1 MALITNNISGS
12 SSDSWRIGIT
22 GSVRIA
28 NPGAGAFPAMP
39 GTDVDFFVS
48 GSRGGKGTS
57 GVSVFG
63 GDTVISGTLVVG
75 TGSVT
80 IDSNEIRFQGGAAK
94 IFSGSGGLTFADS
107 SNAGVT
113 LSSLAAGGGSVAG
126 SDTQIQFN
134 DGGAFGASA
143 DLKFAK
149 TTGTMSVANLIV
161 SGTGN
166 SLVSSGTIRV
176 KDGGGTTLVSLST
189 AGVISGSSNLQA
201 GGDLTIAGDANVNGG
216 DLITTAATATV
227 FNTNAT
233 TVTIAGAATSGVTV
247 GNATG
252 GVTLNG
258 TATVTGDLAVNG
270 ATSADITTTTATA
283 TVFNTNATTVTV
295 GGAATS
301 GVTIGNSTGG
311 VTLNGTAT
319 VTGDLAVNGAT
330 SADITTTT
338 ATATVFNT
346 NATRVDV
353 GGAATDLR
361 LGGPTGTTRVN
372 NNLFIK
378 GDLYVSGT
386 TTTIDSTVTE
396 IQDPLVGF
404 GFASGSV
411 AGAAGDRGWI
421 GGITGAGNNV
431 AFVWSNSNSSFA
443 AAKTTSAPGDASVT
457 LSTLQPVR
465 ASSFQVGSST
475 SILTGSGT
483 QLILS
488 GNVVAVSGSSVNFS
502 VDGTGIATVSS
513 AGFLPQAD
521 VTYNLGS
528 PSKRWQNIY
537 TGDLHLRN
545 DRGDYTLIEESDTLT
560 IRFNKTGKRY
570 RFVLERAP
578 EFDEEPL

>member
-48 GSRGGKGTS
+48 GSQGGKGTS

-80 IDSNEIRFQGGAAK
+80 IDSNEIRFLGGAAK

-107 SNAGVT
+107 GNAGVT
-113 LSSLAAGGGSVAG
+113 LSSLVAGGGGAAG
-126 SDTQIQFN
+126 SDTQVQFN
-134 DGGAFGASA
+134 DGGSAFGASA
-143 DLKFAK
+143 DFKFAK
-149 TTGTMSVANLIV
+149 TTGVLSVANLIV

-176 KDGGGTTLVSLST
+176 KDGSGTNKVILTT
-189 AGVISGSSNLQA
+189 AGDVTGSNALFNGTISATGVISGSSNLQA
-201 GGDLTIAGDANVNGG
+201 GGDLTIAGNANVNGG
-216 DLITTAATATV
+216 DLGTTAATASIFDDT
-227 FNTNAT
+227 AT
-233 TVTIAGAATSGVTV
+233 TVNIAGGATSGTSI
-247 GNATG
+247 GNLTG
-252 GVTLNG
+252 GVTLKG
-258 TATVTGDLAVNG
+258 TATVAGDLAVNG
-270 ATSADITTTTATA
+270 TPSADITTTTTTA
-283 TVFNTNATTVTV
+283 TVFNTT
-295 GGAATS
+295 
-301 GVTIGNSTGG
+301 
-311 VTLNGTAT
+311 
-319 VTGDLAVNGAT
+319 
-330 SADITTTT
+330 
-338 ATATVFNT
+338 
-346 NATRVDV
+346 ATRVDV

-361 LGGPTGTTRVN
+361 LGSATGTTRVN
-372 NNLFIK
+372 NNLVVK
-378 GDLYVSGT
+378 GDLYISGT

-396 IQDPLVGF
+396 IKDPLVGF

-411 AGAAGDRGWI
+411 AATAGDRGWI

-431 AFVWSNSNSSFA
+431 AFVWSDSNSTFA
-443 AAKTTSAPGDASVT
+443 ATKTTSAPGDASVT
-457 LSTLQPVR
+457 LSTLQPIL
-465 ASSFQVGSST
+465 ASTFQVGDSVAALKR
-475 SILTGSGT
+475 IGTGND
-483 QLILS
+483 LILS
-488 GNVVAVSGSSVNFS
+488 GTVIAISGSSSVNFS
-502 VDGTGIATVSS
+502 VNNAGIATVSS
-513 AGFLPQAD
+513 AGLLPQAD

>member
-28 NPGAGAFPAMP
+28 NPGAGTFPDMP

-63 GDTVISGTLVVG
+63 GDAVVSGTLVVG

-107 SNAGVT
+107 GNAGVT
-113 LSSLAAGGGSVAG
+113 LSSLVAGGGSAAG
-126 SDTQIQFN
+126 SDTQVQFN
-134 DGGAFGASA
+134 DGGTAFGASA
-143 DLKFAK
+143 DFKFSK
-149 TTGTMSVANLIV
+149 TIGTLSVANLIV

-166 SLVSSGTIRV
+166 SLVSSGTLRV
-176 KDGGGTTLVSLST
+176 KDGGGQTVVSLST
-189 AGVISGSSNLQA
+189 AGAISGSSNLQA

-216 DLITTAATATV
+216 DLITTATTATV
-227 FNTNAT
+227 FNTTAT
-233 TVTIAGAATSGVTV
+233 TVNIAGGATTSTTI
-247 GNATG
+247 GNAAG

-270 ATSADITTTTATA
+270 STSADITTTTAAA
-283 TVFNTNATTVTV
+283 TVFNETATTLKIGEAATTVRV
-295 GGAATS
+295 GAGS
-301 GVTIGNSTGG
+301 G
-311 VTLNGTAT
+311 
-319 VTGDLAVNGAT
+319 
-330 SADITTTT
+330 TTT
-338 ATATVFNT
+338 
-346 NATRVDV
+346 
-353 GGAATDLR
+353 
-361 LGGPTGTTRVN
+361 VN
-372 NNLFIK
+372 NNLVVK
-378 GDLYVSGT
+378 GDLYISGT

-396 IQDPLVGF
+396 FKDSLVGF

-411 AGAAGDRGWI
+411 AATAGDRGWI

-431 AFVWSNSNSSFA
+431 AFVWSNSNNTFA
-443 AAKTTSAPGDASVT
+443 ATKTTSAPGDASVT
-457 LSTLQPVR
+457 LSTLQPVL
-465 ASSFQVGSST
+465 ASTFQVGGST
-475 SILTGSGT
+475 STLARSGQ

-488 GNVVAVSGSSVNFS
+488 GNVVAVSGSSVNFVS
-502 VDGTGIATVSS
+502 NGTGIAEVTA
-513 AGFLPQAD
+513 AGLLPKSD
-521 VTYNLGS
+521 VTFNLGS
-528 PSKRWQNIY
+528 PSQRWQNIY

-545 DRGDYTLIEESDTLT
+545 DRGDYTLIEETDTLT

-570 RFVLERAP
+570 RFLLERAP

>member
-1 MALITNNISGS
+1 MGTKARSGVKMALITNNISGS

-80 IDSNEIRFQGGAAK
+80 IDSNEIRFLGGAAK

-107 SNAGVT
+107 GNAGVT
-113 LSSLAAGGGSVAG
+113 LSSLVAGGATAAG
-126 SDTQIQFN
+126 SDTQVQFN
-134 DGGAFGASA
+134 DGGSAFGASA
-143 DLKFAK
+143 DFKFAK
-149 TTGTMSVANLIV
+149 TTGVLSVANLIV

-176 KDGGGTTLVSLST
+176 KDGGGGNVISLST

-216 DLITTAATATV
+216 DLITTATTATV
-227 FNTNAT
+227 FNTTAT
-233 TVTIAGAATSGVTV
+233 TVSIAGGATTSTTI
-247 GNATG
+247 GNAAG

-270 ATSADITTTTATA
+270 TTSADITTTTTTA
-283 TVFNTNATTVTV
+283 TVFNGTATTLKIGEAATTVSL
-295 GGAATS
+295 GAGS
-301 GVTIGNSTGG
+301 G
-311 VTLNGTAT
+311 
-319 VTGDLAVNGAT
+319 
-330 SADITTTT
+330 TTT
-338 ATATVFNT
+338 
-346 NATRVDV
+346 
-353 GGAATDLR
+353 
-361 LGGPTGTTRVN
+361 VN
-372 NNLFIK
+372 NGLTVK
-378 GDLYVSGT
+378 GDLTVQGT
-386 TTTIDSTVTE
+386 TTTIDT
-396 IQDPLVGF
+396 QNLLVKDAIIV
-404 GFASGSV
+404 FASGT
-411 AGAAGDRGWI
+411 AGPNKDGGIAIFSGSAAGTDMVFGRI
-421 GGITGAGNNV
+421 GNDTWGVGTLDTQNGTV
-431 AFVWSNSNSSFA
+431 ASLTSMTPA
-443 AAKTTSAPGDASVT
+443 A
-457 LSTLQPVR
+457 LR
-465 ASSFQVGSST
+465 ASTFQVGGSSST
-475 SILTGSGT
+475 LTRDGT

-488 GNVVAVSGSSVNFS
+488 GNVVAISGSSVNFS
-502 VDGTGIATVSS
+502 ADGAGIATISS
-513 AGFLPQAD
+513 AGLLPQAD

-545 DRGDYTLIEESDTLT
+545 DRGDYTLIEETDTLT

>member
-48 GSRGGKGTS
+48 GSQGGKGTS

-63 GDTVISGTLVVG
+63 GDAVISGTLVVG

-80 IDSNEIRFQGGAAK
+80 IDSNEIRFLGGAAK

-107 SNAGVT
+107 GNAGVT
-113 LSSLAAGGGSVAG
+113 LTSLVAGGATAAG
-126 SDTQIQFN
+126 SDTQVQFN
-134 DGGAFGASA
+134 DGGSAFGASA
-143 DLKFAK
+143 DFKFAK
-149 TTGTMSVANLIV
+149 TTGVLSVANLIV

-176 KDGGGTTLVSLST
+176 KDGSGTNKVILTT
-189 AGVISGSSNLQA
+189 AGDVTGSNALFNGTISATGVISGSSNLLA

-216 DLITTAATATV
+216 DLITTATIATV

-233 TVTIAGAATSGVTV
+233 TVNIAGAATTVSLGAGSG
-247 GNATG
+247 
-252 GVTLNG
+252 
-258 TATVTGDLAVNG
+258 
-270 ATSADITTTTATA
+270 TTT
-283 TVFNTNATTVTV
+283 
-295 GGAATS
+295 
-301 GVTIGNSTGG
+301 
-311 VTLNGTAT
+311 
-319 VTGDLAVNGAT
+319 
-330 SADITTTT
+330 
-338 ATATVFNT
+338 
-346 NATRVDV
+346 
-353 GGAATDLR
+353 
-361 LGGPTGTTRVN
+361 VN
-372 NNLFIK
+372 NGLTVK
-378 GDLYVSGT
+378 GDLTVQGT
-386 TTTIDSTVTE
+386 TTTIDT
-396 IQDPLVGF
+396 QNLLVKDAIIV
-404 GFASGSV
+404 FASGT
-411 AGAAGDRGWI
+411 AGPNKD
-421 GGITGAGNNV
+421 GGIAIFSGSADGTDMVFGRIGNDTWGVGTLDTQNGTV
-431 AFVWSNSNSSFA
+431 ASLTSMTPA
-443 AAKTTSAPGDASVT
+443 A
-457 LSTLQPVR
+457 LR
-465 ASSFQVGSST
+465 ASTFQVGGSSST
-475 SILTGSGT
+475 LTRDGT

-488 GNVVAVSGSSVNFS
+488 GNVVAISGSSVNFS
-502 VDGTGIATVSS
+502 ADGAGIATVSS
-513 AGFLPQAD
+513 AGLLPQAD

-545 DRGDYTLIEESDTLT
+545 DRGDYTLIEETDTLT